1 MDLSTKMRKKYYS
14 SFGYKE
20 NKLSDKVFSKE
31 ELYTI
36 IINIR
41 EYYQKPCQDES
52 VLKYIK
58 GRTVM
63 SYDRISDGIK
73 LLIMA
78 GILNVE
84 FDANGQSIY
93 LFAEEAME
101 EVESICAKE
110 KNKGELVK

>member
-1 MDLSTKMRKKYYS
+1 
-14 SFGYKE
+14 
-20 NKLSDKVFSKE
+20 
-31 ELYTI
+31 
-36 IINIR
+36 
-41 EYYQKPCQDES
+41 
-52 VLKYIK
+52 
-58 GRTVM
+58 M

-84 FDANGQSIY
+84 FDANGHSIY